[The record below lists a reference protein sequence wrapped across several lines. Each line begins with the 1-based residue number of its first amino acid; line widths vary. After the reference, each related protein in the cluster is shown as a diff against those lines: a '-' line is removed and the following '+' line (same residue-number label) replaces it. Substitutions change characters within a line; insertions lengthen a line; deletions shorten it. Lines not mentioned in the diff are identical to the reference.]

1 MRLGLVYLPDEVSSQ
16 RCVELSQA
24 LVRGREARVVLGE
37 GRWPHVTLLH
47 VETAAA
53 AAELWA
59 EAKGA
64 LPATLPLAF
73 AALAFLPYERPYNAP
88 ATMGAAPATMAY
100 VIVPCTAALRSAEE
114 RALALPFVQRAE
126 VTTGNGD
133 RFMPHVTAAL
143 WEGEVGPEQVLLGRG
158 AIEREV
164 SGTLALGVIGAHG
177 VYARTLFGG

>member
-59 EAKGA
+59 EAKDA
-64 LPATLPLAF
+64 LPATLPMAF

-88 ATMGAAPATMAY
+88 ATMGAPPATMAY

-114 RALALPFVQRAE
+114 RALALSFVQRAE
-126 VTTGNGD
+126 ITTGNGD

-143 WEGEVGPEQVLLGRG
+143 WEGEVGPAQVLLGRG